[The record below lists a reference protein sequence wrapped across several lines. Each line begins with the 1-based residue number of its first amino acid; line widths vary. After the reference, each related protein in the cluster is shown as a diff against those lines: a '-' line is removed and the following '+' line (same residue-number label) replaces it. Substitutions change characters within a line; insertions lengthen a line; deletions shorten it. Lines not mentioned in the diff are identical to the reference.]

1 MKKEQTPNS
10 SLSDGQP
17 AVAAPPVAQASP
29 PSPPPA
35 YVPPPPD
42 PRRRMRELLAIP
54 DSQRSD
60 ALWDE
65 LIELEIQLA
74 PGNRMSSDVSADG
87 AREGGVRGTG
97 KPKRPE
103 GRPPHD
109 AANKAPNP
117 NKPTKPRFNK
127 KPKPPRPQEAGPKE
141 S

>member
-29 PSPPPA
+29 HASPSSSPA
-35 YVPPPPD
+35 HVPPPQD

-74 PGNRMSSDVSADG
+74 PGNRISGDVSVD
-87 AREGGVRGTG
+87 GGVRGPG

-103 GRPPHD
+103 GRPPHET
-109 AANKAPNP
+109 ANKGQNP
-117 NKPTKPRFNK
+117 NKPAKPRFNK
-127 KPKPPRPQEAGPKE
+127 KPKPRQEAGPKE

>member
-17 AVAAPPVAQASP
+17 VVAAPPVAQAGPHTS
-29 PSPPPA
+29 PSPSPA
-35 YVPPPPD
+35 YVPPPD

-74 PGNRMSSDVSADG
+74 PGNRISDPSA
-87 AREGGVRGTG
+87 EGGGRGVS

-103 GRPPHD
+103 GRPPHE
-109 AANKAPNP
+109 ATANKAPNP
-117 NKPTKPRFNK
+117 NKPAKPRFNK
-127 KPKPPRPQEAGPKE
+127 KPKPPRQDAGPKE